1 MWPTPERTSQPPP
14 EELNPLVKLLMDF
27 STTQESLLEDHFFL
41 SFIKQIQYTPMFGLL
56 FKKLNKQPTV
66 V

>member
-1 MWPTPERTSQPPP
+1 
-14 EELNPLVKLLMDF
+14 MDL